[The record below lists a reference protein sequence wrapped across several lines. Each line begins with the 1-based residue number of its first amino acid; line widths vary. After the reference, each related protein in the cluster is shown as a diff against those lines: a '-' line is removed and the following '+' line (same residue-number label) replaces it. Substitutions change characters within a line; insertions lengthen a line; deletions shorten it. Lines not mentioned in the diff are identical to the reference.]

1 MKKKLLL
8 ISLDAMIGKDIEILK
23 TLPTFA
29 PILEKASIVK
39 SVETVYPSTTST
51 AHASIVSGTYPEK
64 HGVITNEVFTPLMNK
79 APWYELRTQN

>member
-39 SVETVYPSTTST
+39 CQ
-51 AHASIVSGTYPEK
+51 
-64 HGVITNEVFTPLMNK
+64 
-79 APWYELRTQN
+79 LRLFIHL